1 MLVEGLLD
9 RVDIPLSYAV
19 AQKVAYRRPASAHHN
34 KIGRSHL
41 VELTG
46 RLASR
51 KYSHRDLRWVSTP
64 WGCSRRLKSPGFRI
78 NTHPTSQPYGRAL
91 RDSLLGNSGGT
102 APDSHRT
109 SFTAVVNGTQ
119 SHWWK
124 RGQSGGQ
131 SPPAG
136 LFRVTKRLSGGP
148 GEPQATFTASS

>member
-1 MLVEGLLD
+1 MGKTLVEGSLD
-9 RVDIPLSYAV
+9 RVGIPVSYGV
-19 AQKVAYRRPASAHHN
+19 DQKVAYCHPASAQHT
-34 KIGRSHL
+34 KIGRGHL
-41 VELTG
+41 VGLTG

-64 WGCSRRLKSPGFRI
+64 WGCSRRPKSPGFRI

-119 SHWWK
+119 SQ
-124 RGQSGGQ
+124 RRRSGQSGGQ
-131 SPPAG
+131 SPPAR
-136 LFRVTKRLSGGP
+136 LF
-148 GEPQATFTASS
+148 

>member
-1 MLVEGLLD
+1 MLVEGSLD
-9 RVDIPLSYAV
+9 RVGTSVSYGV
-19 AQKVAYRRPASAHHN
+19 AQKVAYRRPASAQYT
-34 KIGRSHL
+34 KIGRGHL

-51 KYSHRDLRWVSTP
+51 KYIHRDLRWVSTP
-64 WGCSRRLKSPGFRI
+64 WGCSRRPKSPGFRI

-119 SHWWK
+119 PHRLNS
-124 RGQSGGQ
+124 GQSGTSVHP
-131 SPPAG
+131 SPTPRG
-136 LFRVTKRLSGGP
+136 ECRV
-148 GEPQATFTASS
+148 